1 MRQPSTPITIGLH
14 ALALAAAGLSTLLAY
29 NVSPST
35 TFFNQALAL
44 AGWGALVW
52 ALALQ
57 PAGWLTPSGE
67 RVRTPV
73 RVRSWVHGFRR
84 LPGLTQEQY
93 QALRQGLDPAPWR
106 GIAPTLAALALVG
119 VGALLPWGAE
129 AQALSLVAGAAGLCV
144 AAAVVLR
151 AGQVAAAGPLAV
163 PVARAWFGAWAVV
176 GVLHAAV
183 ALVQVF
189 TPDLADGDWIAH
201 SSVAGRAV
209 GNLRQPNHLSSLM
222 LWAAI
227 ALVGWL
233 ELQREAGLAVQQS
246 AQRAED
252 GLAASSGAGRAFN
265 GLRAHRLLWVLAALG
280 MALFIW
286 AVVLTASRTGLVGVA
301 LLALW
306 ALADRRLSRPTRG
319 LLLATPLLYAAAWWG
334 MTWWA
339 QASDHTFGGQ
349 QRLAEGDVSGSRFRI
364 WADALQLIAQHPW
377 TGVGWGN
384 FNFAWSLNPFP
395 QRHTAFFDHTH
406 NLPLQLAVELGLPL
420 ALVICALLLWALWQA
435 GRRALAATGAASA
448 AGRCALMMVL
458 LIGLHSLLE
467 YPLWYAYFLLP
478 TAFAWGLALGLPAAA
493 AGANPTTTAA
503 MATAFS
509 AAQPAHAQ
517 APGPAQPH
525 DAPQAPWLRA
535 AAGVL
540 CVAGALF
547 ALFDYLRVAAIFE
560 ARRGAAPLEQR
571 IEAGKRSLLFAHHAH
586 YAAATVSDT
595 PAQELASFDI
605 ATHHLLDTRLMM
617 AWAQAYAQAGDLE
630 RARHLAQRL
639 REFRNP
645 ASAEFLAE
653 CDKARAQGLAASAL
667 PFQCTPPA
675 RPLTWQDFL
684 AQRPGAQSVA
694 EAR

>member
-1 MRQPSTPITIGLH
+1 MHLLFSLS
-14 ALALAAAGLSTLLAY
+14 AAGLSTLLAY

-52 ALALQ
+52 ALALAPGGWVAPRQ
-57 PAGWLTPSGE
+57 VRWAGVG
-67 RVRTPV
+67 PV
-73 RVRSWVHGFRR
+73 
-84 LPGLTQEQY
+84 
-93 QALRQGLDPAPWR
+93 
-106 GIAPTLAALALVG
+106 LAALALVAL
-119 VGALLPWGAE
+119 GAVLPGGAG
-129 AQALSLVAGAAGLCV
+129 AQDLSLVAGAVGLCA
-144 AAAVVLR
+144 AAAVLLR
-151 AGQVAAAGPLAV
+151 AGQAAAAGPLAV
-163 PVARAWFGAWAVV
+163 PVARAFFGAWVVV

-189 TPDLADGDWIAH
+189 APQVADGDWIAS

-227 ALVGWL
+227 ALVGWR
-233 ELQREAGLAVQQS
+233 ELHPAPAGDAS
-246 AQRAED
+246 
-252 GLAASSGAGRAFN
+252 GTAATAGRAQGAMRSPR
-265 GLRAHRLLWVLAALG
+265 GLWLAAGLC

-286 AVVLTASRTGLVGVA
+286 AVVLTASRTGLVGVV

-306 ALADRRLSRPTRG
+306 GLADRRLSRPARW
-319 LLLATPLLYAAAWWG
+319 LLLATPLMYAAAWGG
-334 MTWWA
+334 MAWWA
-339 QASDHTFGGQ
+339 QLSAHTFGGQ
-349 QRLAEGDVSGSRFRI
+349 QRLAEGDVSGSRLRI
-364 WADALQLIAQHPW
+364 WADALQLIAAHPW
-377 TGVGWGN
+377 AGVGWGN
-384 FNFAWSLNPFP
+384 FNFAWSLTPFP

-420 ALVICALLLWALWQA
+420 ALLICGLLLWALVQA
-435 GRRALAATGAASA
+435 GRRAWVAPGAASA
-448 AGRCALMMVL
+448 AGRSALMMVL

-478 TAFAWGLALGLPAAA
+478 TAFAWGLALGLPGG
-493 AGANPTTTAA
+493 AGAPQASGPPALEATVAA
-503 MATAFS
+503 K
-509 AAQPAHAQ
+509 
-517 APGPAQPH
+517 GL
-525 DAPQAPWLRA
+525 QAPWLRA
-535 AAGVL
+535 GAGVL
-540 CVAGALF
+540 CVAGALL
-547 ALFDYLRVAAIFE
+547 ALFDYLRVAEIFA

-571 IEAGKRSLLFAHHAH
+571 IEAGKHSLFFAHHAH

-595 PAQELASFDI
+595 PAQELSSFNI

-653 CDKARAQGLAASAL
+653 CDKARAQGVAASVL

>member
-306 ALADRRLSRPTRG
+306 ALADRRLSRPARG

-334 MTWWA
+334 MAWWA
-339 QASDHTFGGQ
+339 QASDHTFGAQ

-364 WADALQLIAQHPW
+364 WADALHLIAQHPW

-384 FNFAWSLNPFP
+384 FNFAWSLTPFP

-406 NLPLQLAVELGLPL
+406 NLPLQLAVELGVPL
-420 ALVICALLLWALWQA
+420 ALAICALLLWALWQA

-493 AGANPTTTAA
+493 AGANPTAA
-503 MATAFS
+503 PAEALAPAT
-509 AAQPAHAQ
+509 PR
-517 APGPAQPH
+517 P
-525 DAPQAPWLRA
+525 PWLRA

-571 IEAGKRSLLFAHHAH
+571 IEAGKRSVFFGHHAH

-595 PAQELASFDI
+595 PAQEMPAFDI
-605 ATHHLLDTRLMM
+605 ATHHLLDTRLML
-617 AWAQAYAQAGDLE
+617 AWTQAFAQAGDLD

-645 ASAEFLAE
+645 ASAEFLAA
-653 CDKARAQGLAASAL
+653 CDKARSAGLAPAAW
-667 PFQCTPPA
+667 PFQCTPPSRA
-675 RPLTWQDFL
+675 LTWQDFVP
-684 AQRPGAQSVA
+684 ARRSAQSA
-694 EAR
+694 QEGR